1 MNRDPL
7 YRMNVAMRSLGMA
20 WFEKHHK
27 VAFEKSPSSTG
38 RETMSRLS
46 SFNVRPWVWDFKTGK
61 CEGTASPSG
70 VNINCNKKISQIL
83 LFTSTQEESFCTH
96 L

>member
-1 MNRDPL
+1 M
-7 YRMNVAMRSLGMA
+7 MNVAMRSLGMA

-46 SFNVRPWVWDFKTGK
+46 SFNIRPWLDLGCVPRLNDGRSYNAWID
-61 CEGTASPSG
+61 
-70 VNINCNKKISQIL
+70 I
-83 LFTSTQEESFCTH
+83 
-96 L
+96 